1 MADSPNNP
9 EQPGSGTPQPQPA
22 KDGKTDAKPGQPDPA
37 KDGNTDAKAGTAA
50 GTSGP
55 PKGGSSGDN
64 DDPPTVPPEPPL
76 DRSQKIWAG
85 VLIIGAI
92 LLSLSVIIA
101 HWPDKMPTSANNT
114 TYCYKFMHVTLL
126 DQSASPAVKE
136 ADKAPGSPGAPT
148 DPAKTAVDSIKLK
161 AEAEIKARAAEE
173 KAKAEKAAA
182 EKAAAAKK
190 DPCAKTPASCHC
202 TIQYGAL
209 ILILVAAAGF
219 LGNMVFVASSFAT
232 FVGAG
237 KFRRSWILWYFVKPF
252 TASGLATVLYLA
264 LNNSNAGPGTSGGP
278 VNLNGIIATAALAG
292 LFTDIATQKLKEIFT
307 AIFKPADNRPDK
319 LTDPSTKVI
328 SVDLTTMHPD
338 KIDVAGSN
346 QFLITGQN
354 LDPKNLIVTILKKKI
369 DPVSVTPTL
378 IKFDYKVDDTD
389 KAVTKFPLLITDA
402 QGIKIG
408 AKDMGV

>member
-1 MADSPNNP
+1 MADNPNNP
-9 EQPGSGTPQPQPA
+9 EQPGGGTPQPQPGTTTPA
-22 KDGKTDAKPGQPDPA
+22 PEPA
-37 KDGNTDAKAGTAA
+37 KDGNTDAKAGAPA
-50 GTSGP
+50 GTGVP
-55 PKGGSSGDN
+55 PKGSTSGDN

-126 DQSASPAVKE
+126 DQPAPPETKQ
-136 ADKAPGSPGAPT
+136 ADKANKFTSSEPDSTKRKA
-148 DPAKTAVDSIKLK
+148 DSIKFIK
-161 AEAEIKARAAEE
+161 AEAERIAKAIEE
-173 KAKAEKAAA
+173 KAKTD
-182 EKAAAAKK
+182 KAAAAKK
-190 DPCAKTPASCHC
+190 DPCPKTAISCHC

-278 VNLNGIIATAALAG
+278 INLNGIIATAALAG

-319 LTDPSTKVI
+319 LTDPTTKVI
-328 SVDLTTMHPD
+328 SVDLSTMHPD
-338 KIDVAGSN
+338 KIDVNGPN
-346 QFLITGQN
+346 PFLITGQN
-354 LDPKNLIVTILKKKI
+354 LDPKNLIVTILQKKI
-369 DPVSVTPTL
+369 DPVTVTPTL
-378 IKFDYKVDDTD
+378 IKFTYTVEDTD
-389 KAVTKFPLLITDA
+389 KGLAKFPLLITDA
-402 QGIKIG
+402 KGVKIG
-408 AKDMGV
+408 AKDVGVV